1 MVRRPASA
9 SARAGDVH
17 SRDPNDNIIV
27 GADIAGDADSIVCG
41 DEDPLALSP
50 IEGMPVR
57 ALADLSSPHRV
68 RVLRQPPAGQ
78 ISRTRHCLAARRDR
92 TPARCG
98 IPIRSATHA
107 HGKGLCATP
116 RMLRR
121 VPIQPHR
128 RSDARAA
135 YCSVRGA
142 AGRGGGAKRQWLWL
156 GGAAQEMQE
165 LQPGHWPA
173 LSTQLTILP
182 REGRGAGLDRVG
194 ELARILW

>member
-17 SRDPNDNIIV
+17 CRDPNDNRV
-27 GADIAGDADSIVCG
+27 VEADIAGHADAIVCG
-41 DEDPLALSP
+41 DEDPIALSP

-57 ALADLSSPHRV
+57 ALADFPSPHSV
-68 RVLRQPPAGQ
+68 RVLRQPPPGQ
-78 ISRTRHCLAARRDR
+78 ISMTRHCLAARRDR

-107 HGKGLCATP
+107 HGKGLCPRP

-142 AGRGGGAKRQWLWL
+142 AGRGGGSQRATGSGWGEQCKKCRSCSRDIGQHSL
-156 GGAAQEMQE
+156 
-165 LQPGHWPA
+165 
-173 LSTQLTILP
+173 LTILP
-182 REGRGAGLDRVG
+182 REGRGAGLDRAG